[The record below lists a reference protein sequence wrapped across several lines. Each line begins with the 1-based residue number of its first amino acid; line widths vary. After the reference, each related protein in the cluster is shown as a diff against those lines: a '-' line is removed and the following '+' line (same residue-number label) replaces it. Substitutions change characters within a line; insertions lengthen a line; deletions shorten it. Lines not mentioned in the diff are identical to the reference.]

1 MIVNDDVLWS
11 EKYRPRTVKDT
22 ILPETLKNTFL
33 KIIEG
38 GVIPNMTFAG
48 GPGVGKTTIAKAL
61 CEEFECD
68 YLVINGS
75 LNGQIDNLRY
85 MIKEFASSVSF
96 SGNRKMIILDEAD
109 YLTAATQP
117 ALRNFMEEYSNNC
130 GFILTC
136 NYPNRII
143 DALKSRAPVINFNI
157 ERKDAPVLASKFL
170 ERIMNILKNE
180 GIEFDTKVV
189 AELISK
195 NFPDWRK
202 TLNILQRYAAN
213 GKIDLGILTGMAD
226 ENFKTLVS
234 HVKKKDFTS
243 MRKWVGENA
252 DIEPNIIFRK
262 FYDTAYELVE
272 PQSIPLLVI
281 TLNKY
286 DYQTAFVVDKE
297 INITACMVEIM
308 SDIEFK

>member
-1 MIVNDDVLWS
+1 
-11 EKYRPRTVKDT
+11 
-22 ILPETLKNTFL
+22 
-33 KIIEG
+33 
-38 GVIPNMTFAG
+38 MTFAG
-48 GPGVGKTTIAKAL
+48 GPGIGKTTIAKAL
-61 CEEFECD
+61 CEEMGSD

-85 MIKEFASSVSF
+85 MIKEFASSISF
-96 SGNRKMIILDEAD
+96 TGNRKMVILDEAD
-109 YLTAATQP
+109 YLIHTTQP

-143 DALKSRAPVINFNI
+143 EALRSRAPVINFNI
-157 ERKDAPVLASKFL
+157 ERKDAPILASKFL
-170 ERIMNILKNE
+170 ERILKILKNE

-202 TLNILQRYAAN
+202 TLNILQRYSAN

-226 ENFKTLVS
+226 ENFKVLVS

-252 DIEPNIIFRK
+252 DVEPNIIFRK
-262 FYDTAYELVE
+262 FYDTAYELIE